1 MIRPYCLAVLCLG
14 LTSSLKY
21 VDRRVVQSK
30 SGDYFSCF
38 YTINYNS
45 KGVVSTKKTSVLC
58 DPDTDGGNAVQVF
71 DLPKVGPTSI
81 KHSIKAGKDTVKKA
95 EAYTGDP
102 STVQPMNCSC
112 KASFPHE
119 IMEALEAMKPEE
131 EVAAGR
137 GGAAVSRG
145 RGGQFELDQVDRL
158 LAQPG
163 TQRTF
168 LLSTFLNNIR
178 ALISSLTGGL
188 LGGRRLELADLQEKV
203 LSRGGFS
210 NSLLSQLR
218 AQIVAAIQAAV
229 QNFQ

>member
-1 MIRPYCLAVLCLG
+1 M
-14 LTSSLKY
+14 KY

-95 EAYTGDP
+95 EAYTEVP

-112 KASFPHE
+112 RASFPHE
-119 IMEALEAMKPEE
+119 LMEALEALKPEEE

-145 RGGQFELDQVDRL
+145 RGGQFGGYFPLRL
-158 LAQPG
+158 P
-163 TQRTF
+163 
-168 LLSTFLNNIR
+168 
-178 ALISSLTGGL
+178 
-188 LGGRRLELADLQEKV
+188 EPH
-203 LSRGGFS
+203 
-210 NSLLSQLR
+210 
-218 AQIVAAIQAAV
+218 
-229 QNFQ
+229 